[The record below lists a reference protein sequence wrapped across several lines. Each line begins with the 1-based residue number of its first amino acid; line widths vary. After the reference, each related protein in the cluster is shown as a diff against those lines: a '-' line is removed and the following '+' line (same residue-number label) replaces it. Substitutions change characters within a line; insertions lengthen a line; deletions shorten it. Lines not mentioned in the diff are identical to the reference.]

1 MADDLDVEDLLE
13 APFKKE
19 PERVSGRISCDL
31 YAHLAKLARWSVCV
45 CGCVGEMVPCAMT

>member
-19 PERVSGRISCDL
+19 ERVSLTWQYSTFPAAGGRGGD
-31 YAHLAKLARWSVCV
+31 
-45 CGCVGEMVPCAMT
+45 